1 MRECFSL
8 YLVLQDPILFP
19 RSCQFNRRI
28 RILGPEHC
36 ESGLIRIRNT
46 AFLFLQW
53 MLLKTCFLA
62 VNLCIFSAKHCY
74 IPSRPAITTTRVADP
89 DKDLNPTLKN
99 GSDLANNLSLYHQH
113 NFGQYNL
120 ERDTS
125 IHNERKVRFSGPFQ
139 IPDPYPMFCSD
150 PDPTKTS
157 GYRFAPLTRTSTKF
171 RREAP
176 LWIS

>member
-1 MRECFSL
+1 MRECFVL
-8 YLVLQDPILFP
+8 YLVLQDPISFP

-36 ESGLIRIRNT
+36 ESDLIRIRNT
-46 AFLFLQW
+46 AFLFLQC

-139 IPDPYPMFCSD
+139 IPDPYAMFWFD
-150 PDPTKTS
+150 LDPTKYPDTDS
-157 GYRFAPLTRTSTKF
+157 HPCTDTNINKV
-171 RREAP
+171 
-176 LWIS
+176 